1 MPLGPKVIIHCNLAI
16 TKIFKSNTGNK
27 YFVVSCLFLRSRH
40 LLPLIISE
48 FKIQNFKFSNYSLHG
63 CFVSRIVLIWG
74 NTVMKYTL
82 PLPSM
87 MSYYSSSLQQ
97 KHNLKVYLFMQ
108 WETDMLTKMR
118 KWYIKKIHL
127 LDLYLKFVFTT
138 MIYILMATFIFH
150 FSWNRANLTMVC
162 SKLNTW
168 SKSRS

>member
-1 MPLGPKVIIHCNLAI
+1 M
-16 TKIFKSNTGNK
+16 
-27 YFVVSCLFLRSRH
+27 SCLFLRSRY

-97 KHNLKVYLFMQ
+97 KHNLKVYLFIQ

-127 LDLYLKFVFTT
+127 FDLYLKFVFTT
-138 MIYILMATFIFH
+138 MTYILMATFIFTSH
-150 FSWNRANLTMVC
+150 GTEQIWLWCV
-162 SKLNTW
+162 LNWTPGASQGLKW
-168 SKSRS
+168 FYYIPQVLLMCKVNPEC